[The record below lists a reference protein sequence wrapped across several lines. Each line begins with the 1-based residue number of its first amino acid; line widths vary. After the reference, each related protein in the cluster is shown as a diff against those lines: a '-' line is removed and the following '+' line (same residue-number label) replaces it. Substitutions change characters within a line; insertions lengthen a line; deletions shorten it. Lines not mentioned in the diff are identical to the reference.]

1 MLIER
6 LRNQKKVVLKANS
19 EIQRRKTFD
28 LQITRQMAAINKLC
42 YEEQL
47 KREDFNK
54 KYSDY
59 ILIDS

>member
-1 MLIER
+1 LLIER

-28 LQITRQMAAINKLC
+28 LQITRQMVAINKLC

-47 KREDFNK
+47 KREDFNR